1 MEKPLLICVIDDDD
15 IYRYTISKNL
25 KALNLT
31 SDMLVFSDR
40 EQAIN
45 FMTDNVG
52 NPNQLPDI
60 ILLDINMPVMDGFQ
74 FMEEYVK
81 LEPLIAKEIAVYMIS
96 SSVNPQDI
104 QRAKAVPEIADY
116 LVKPI
121 NPTKLGAIL
130 QSLMEAR

>member
-1 MEKPLLICVIDDDD
+1 MIYIVDDDD
-15 IYRYTISKNL
+15 IYRYTISRNL
-25 KALNLT
+25 EALNL
-31 SDMLVFSDR
+31 SNEKLVFSDG

-45 FMTDNVG
+45 FMIDNVG
-52 NPNQLPDI
+52 NYNNLPDV

-81 LEPLIAKEIAVYMIS
+81 LKPLIAKEIAVYMIS

-104 QRAKAVPEIADY
+104 QRAKAVPEIVDY